1 MYCPITINKSWNTN
15 CFWWKSYCWCVFVDI
30 SKAFEKVW
38 HDGILY
44 KLKAY
49 AVQYELL
56 SLYCNYLQNCKQR
69 VVLNGQ
75 TSEWREIISEVP
87 QGSVLGPILFLIY
100 INDLPDGIISLYKI
114 FADDTSLFSKLHN
127 VSKYVNDLNAE
138 KISQWAYQ

>member
-1 MYCPITINKSWNTN
+1 MYCPITINKPWSTN
-15 CFWWKSYCWCVFVDI
+15 CFWWKSSCWCVFVDI

-44 KLKAY
+44 NLKAY

-56 SLYCNYLQNCKQR
+56 SLYCNYLQKWKQG

-75 TSEWREIISEVP
+75 TSEWREIISEIP
-87 QGSVLGPILFLIY
+87 QGSVLEPLLFIIY
-100 INDLPDGIISLYKI
+100 INDPPDGIILLCKI
-114 FADDTSLFSKLHN
+114 FGDDTSLFSKVHN